1 MTDSPQNI
9 SETQVKLPTLGVWHQ
24 EEKSP
29 EHLVLKDRG
38 LDHRNS
44 AGTREGS
51 EGKVAQSCP
60 TLCDPMNRSLP
71 VSSVHRTLQA
81 RILEWV
87 AWSWWWT
94 GRSGVLRFMGSQRVR
109 HDWATELNW
118 TEPFLPP
125 GDLLNPE
132 IELRSPELQAHSFL
146 SEPPGKPKNTGVGSL
161 FLLQWIF
168 PTLEL
173 NQDLLHCTQIL
184 YQLSS

>member
-87 AWSWWWT
+87 AWSW
-94 GRSGVLRFMGSQRVR
+94 
-109 HDWATELNW
+109 
-118 TEPFLPP
+118 
-125 GDLLNPE
+125 
-132 IELRSPELQAHSFL
+132 
-146 SEPPGKPKNTGVGSL
+146 
-161 FLLQWIF
+161 
-168 PTLEL
+168 
-173 NQDLLHCTQIL
+173 
-184 YQLSS
+184 